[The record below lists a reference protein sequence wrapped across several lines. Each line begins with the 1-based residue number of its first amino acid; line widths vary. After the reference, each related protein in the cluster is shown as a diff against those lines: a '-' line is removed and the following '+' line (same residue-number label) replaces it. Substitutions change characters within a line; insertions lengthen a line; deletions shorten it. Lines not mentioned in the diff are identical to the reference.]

1 MALEHIAFA
10 TSTNLGAALATS
22 LRQFE
27 NALDRL
33 RELHATFSLMIDGDG
48 SSATHFTYLTD
59 TLSTSDNTKAKA
71 LFDELSSALAKLTTD
86 ASVSNV
92 NAATQQLF
100 NKLRQG

>member
-1 MALEHIAFA
+1 MALEHITFS

-48 SSATHFTYLTD
+48 SSSTHFTYMTS
-59 TLSTSDNTKAKA
+59 TLGTTNDAGSKA
-71 LFDELSSALAKLTTD
+71 LFDELSSALAKLTTND
-86 ASVSNV
+86 SVTNV